1 LANKCFT
8 CATLRVSVSINRF
21 PYNRACMRTLTYSE
35 AINEA
40 LQEEMARDP
49 NVFIIGEDVG
59 AMGGVFGVTT
69 GLIEKFGEARV
80 MDTPISE
87 AGIIG
92 AALGA
97 AMMGMRPVAEI
108 MFGDFL
114 GCAGD
119 QLINQVA
126 KARYMSGG
134 KARVP
139 LTIRIASGAP
149 GAAAAQHSQSP
160 ESWFMNIPGLKI
172 VTPATPADAKGLLK
186 SAIRGE
192 DPVLFF
198 EHKMLYAMKGEVPE
212 GEYLVEFGK
221 ASMLRE
227 GNDVTIIAIGG
238 MVQHALAAAEELL
251 SGRSAASAPTA
262 ISCEVIDPR
271 TLVPLDVPTLVNS
284 VKKTGRV
291 VIAHE
296 AHKRSGPGAEIAAI
310 IAEHALDY
318 LDAPIQ
324 RVAAKNVPLPYAPAL
339 EQFVLPSKEDIVNA
353 VRLTMR

>member
-1 LANKCFT
+1 
-8 CATLRVSVSINRF
+8 
-21 PYNRACMRTLTYSE
+21 MRTLTYSE

-40 LQEEMARDP
+40 LREEMDRDP
-49 NVFIIGEDVG
+49 SVFIIGEDVG
-59 AMGGVFGVTT
+59 TMGGVFGVTN
-69 GLIEKFGEARV
+69 GLLKQFGEARV

-139 LTIRIASGAP
+139 LTIRVTTGAP

-160 ESWFMNIPGLKI
+160 ESWFMNVPGLKI

-198 EHKMLYAMKGEVPE
+198 EHKMLYAAKGEVPE
-212 GEYLVEFGK
+212 GEHLVEFGK
-221 ASMLRE
+221 ANVLRE
-227 GNDVTIIAIGG
+227 GSDVTVIAIGG
-238 MVQHALAAAEELL
+238 MVQHALAAAEEL
-251 SGRSAASAPTA
+251 GRGVQSDASASRR

-271 TLVPLDVPTLVNS
+271 TLVPLDAQTLVDS
-284 VKKTGRV
+284 VKKTGRCI
-291 VIAHE
+291 IAHE
-296 AHKRSGPGAEIAAI
+296 AHKRSGPGAEIAAV
-310 IAEHALDY
+310 IAEQALDW
-318 LDAPIQ
+318 LDAPIK
-324 RVAAKNVPLPYAPAL
+324 RVAARNVPLPYAPAL
-339 EQFVLPSKEDIVNA
+339 ENFVLPGKDDILEA
-353 VRLTMR
+353 VLNVMA